1 MRASLSKDYSYT
13 KIWTDSSFDIGS
25 PQNDPLYVNR
35 IGLVNRAQKAVLGLF
50 YDVMA
55 PAYKDSE
62 MVLTDVNGNYYS
74 SGASYV
80 AVTRAL
86 TVTMNAVFTSADVGK
101 LVMFR
106 NGALVYLCTV
116 QSYVSATSI
125 IVQGA
130 NLPAANIA
138 TVNYVMMA
146 ATTLS
151 GDSLDISN
159 LRMMMT
165 GQQVGL
171 IVECSET
178 TLVEPIT
185 LEKYKTWSPSNP
197 SNINKVVYCLVGSTL
212 LLKKGM
218 NISSYGTLTI
228 YFSGIQNLG
237 TLDADMVDLPDGPAI
252 ELCLIKL
259 KQIRYE
265 QYNQL
270 GMPVKPLS
278 DTSAQTQELVTGL
291 YRIFGRQ
298 EIAEDVVQDKIRAL
312 KAA

>member
-1 MRASLSKDYSYT
+1 M
-13 KIWTDSSFDIGS
+13 WTESSFDIGS

-35 IGLVNRAQKAVLGLF
+35 IGLINRAQKAVGGLF
-50 YDVMA
+50 YDVMV
-55 PAYKDSE
+55 PAYKDNE

-80 AVTRAL
+80 AATRTL
-86 TVTMNAVFTSADVGK
+86 TVTMNAAFTSADVGK

-106 NGALVYLCTV
+106 YGSLVYLCTV
-116 QSYVSATSI
+116 QSYVSATSVV
-125 IVQGA
+125 VQGA
-130 NLPAANIA
+130 NLPATNIA

-159 LRMMMT
+159 LRMMRT
-165 GQQVGL
+165 GQELGF
-171 IVECSET
+171 IVDCSET
-178 TLVEPIT
+178 TLCEPIT
-185 LEKYKTWSPSNP
+185 LEKYKTWDSSNP
-197 SNINKVVYCLVGSTL
+197 ANLSKVVYCLVGNTL
-212 LLKKGM
+212 LLKKGTSV
-218 NISSYGTLTI
+218 SSYGTLTI

-252 ELCLIKL
+252 ELALIKL

-270 GMPVKPLS
+270 GISVKPLA
-278 DTSAQTQELVTGL
+278 DTAAQSQELVSGL
-291 YRIFGRQ
+291 YRIFGKQ
-298 EIAEDVVQDKIRAL
+298 EIAEDVVQDKIKAL

>member
-1 MRASLSKDYSYT
+1 MRSSLSKDFSFS

-35 IGLVNRAQKAVLGLF
+35 IGLVNRAQRAVLGLF

-62 MVLTDVNGNYYS
+62 MILTDVNGNYYS
-74 SGASYV
+74 SGASYI
-80 AVTRAL
+80 AATRTL
-86 TVTMNAVFTSADVGK
+86 TATMASSFTSSDVGK

-106 NGALVYLCTV
+106 YGLLVYLCTV
-116 QSYVSATSI
+116 QSYVSATSVV
-125 IVQGA
+125 VQGA
-130 NLPAANIA
+130 NLPAADIA
-138 TVNYVMMA
+138 TVNDVLMA
-146 ATTLS
+146 TTTLS
-151 GDSLDISN
+151 GDSLDISS
-159 LRMMMT
+159 LRTMMT

-185 LEKYKTWSPSNP
+185 LERYKTWDSSNP
-197 SNINKVVYCLVGSTL
+197 ANLNKVVYCLVGSTL
-212 LLKKGM
+212 LLKKGTS
-218 NISSYGTLTI
+218 IASYGTLTI
-228 YFSGIQNLG
+228 YFSGVQNLG
-237 TLDADMVDLPDGPAI
+237 TLDGDMVDLPDGPAI

-270 GMPVKPLS
+270 GIDVKPLAN
-278 DTSAQTQELVTGL
+278 TEAQTQELVSGL
-291 YRIFGRQ
+291 YRIFNRQ
-298 EIAEDVVQDKIRAL
+298 EAAEDVVQDKIKAL